1 MMFNKA
7 KWDGLSVIVH
17 AAFMYF
23 FLGVNKMLIGELV
36 SDKCGGGE
44 EEILNGITFGWISV
58 TLSLM
63 VMKFV
68 HVCERKSM
76 AYKMERT
83 FLPLKFHNS
92 LI

>member
-1 MMFNKA
+1 MMMLNKG

-36 SDKCGGGE
+36 SGKCGGGEE

-63 VMKFV
+63 V
-68 HVCERKSM
+68 HEVCPC
-76 AYKMERT
+76 
-83 FLPLKFHNS
+83 L
-92 LI
+92 